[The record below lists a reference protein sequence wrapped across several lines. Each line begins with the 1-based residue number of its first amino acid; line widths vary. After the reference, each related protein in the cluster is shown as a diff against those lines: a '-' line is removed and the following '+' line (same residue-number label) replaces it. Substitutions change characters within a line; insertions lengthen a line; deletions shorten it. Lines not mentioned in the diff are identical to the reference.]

1 MVLHCLLGSGLIA
14 LPTSVLEIYLP
25 KPLMLKILIVLK
37 IQLLKAIN
45 AFSRFH
51 SAVTPLMLPL
61 LLICQH
67 NKSLLHS
74 FPQLCP
80 AHVQFGMLKKHVM
93 PSHFQGTMFFIKKFL
108 RHPVLL
114 LQGLE
119 SRWKEQTPSPLMSFL
134 RYFVCVPCSTNSP
147 SERSFG

>member
-1 MVLHCLLGSGLIA
+1 MMKIRTV
-14 LPTSVLEIYLP
+14 V
-25 KPLMLKILIVLK
+25 ML
-37 IQLLKAIN
+37 QLFKAIN
-45 AFSRFH
+45 AFRCH
-51 SAVTPLMLPL
+51 SAVIPLMLPL
-61 LLICQH
+61 LLICQSTK
-67 NKSLLHS
+67 NS

-80 AHVQFGMLKKHVM
+80 IQVQFGMLKKHVM